1 MKKYRTDYLFDD
13 NSFIMGVASAFNLMG
28 TFFDYN
34 YCQTDQE
41 ADAKALENDWGRYRS
56 RFAKS
61 RLRLIK

>member
-41 ADAKALENDWGRYRS
+41 ADAKALENDWGVIGQGLLKVVS
-56 RFAKS
+56 G
-61 RLRLIK
+61 